1 MLAIEWFGIHWYPS
15 GPFTVQTQCLACL
28 NKPATGLV
36 KFLAI
41 FSKQQDR
48 AFDIS
53 APLHRGCGENVSYTT
68 ALRAGRT
75 EEARKYL
82 EINCEVKRQIYVRS
96 RQMSAKPN
104 SKLFGAILI
113 ELRVCCVQ
121 G

>member
-1 MLAIEWFGIHWYPS
+1 M
-15 GPFTVQTQCLACL
+15 QCLASPFVRFIEVDVHIGL
-28 NKPATGLV
+28 YRLFKQTGDQPRKV
-36 KFLAI
+36 SCRFLRTTRLGI
-41 FSKQQDR
+41 RYFRSVN
-48 AFDIS
+48 
-53 APLHRGCGENVSYTT
+53 RGCGESVSYTT